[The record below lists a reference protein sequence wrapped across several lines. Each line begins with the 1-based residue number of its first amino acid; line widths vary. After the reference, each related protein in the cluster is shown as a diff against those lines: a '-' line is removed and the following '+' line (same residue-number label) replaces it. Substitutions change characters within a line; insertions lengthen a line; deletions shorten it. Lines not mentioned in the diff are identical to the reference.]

1 MKING
6 REINLK
12 FFLWDY
18 CFNGLIV
25 LDMFLIT
32 IALIFQLPQ
41 DTVTGIQYFDLI
53 VCLILLVEYAFNLY
67 SSSSKK
73 DFILDSLN
81 IMGLIASI
89 PFDFILVTA
98 IPGSGLLRYLR
109 LFKLS
114 RVFLLSSRLHII
126 KELCRKT
133 GLHKFWEGYWVLR

>member
-53 VCLILLVEYAFNLY
+53 VCLILLVEYAFYTRSFKY
-67 SSSSKK
+67 SGINC
-73 DFILDSLN
+73 FYTI
-81 IMGLIASI
+81 
-89 PFDFILVTA
+89 
-98 IPGSGLLRYLR
+98 
-109 LFKLS
+109 
-114 RVFLLSSRLHII
+114 
-126 KELCRKT
+126 
-133 GLHKFWEGYWVLR
+133 